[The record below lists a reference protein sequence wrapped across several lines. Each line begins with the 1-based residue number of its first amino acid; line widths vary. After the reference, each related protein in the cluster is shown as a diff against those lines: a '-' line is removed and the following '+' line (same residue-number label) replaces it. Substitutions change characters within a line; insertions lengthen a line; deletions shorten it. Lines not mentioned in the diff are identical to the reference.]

1 MKTPLAFI
9 GTGIMGAP
17 MAGHLLEAG
26 HPLVVHNRTR
36 SKADLLIAR
45 GARWAESPQEAARG
59 AEVIF
64 VSVPDTPDVQ
74 KVVLGEGGLIGA
86 LHEGQVIVDHSTISP
101 AATRRIEEQVRSKG
115 AFFLD
120 APVSGGDVGAKNAT
134 LSIMV
139 GGDAG
144 AFEKVKPLLSLL
156 GKTIVHCGESGT
168 GQLTKLANQ
177 ALVAGTLLAVA
188 EAIAFAQKNGLDLQ
202 KSLALLGGGAGA
214 SWQLSNLGPKVAA
227 GDFSP
232 GFMIELMNKDLRLLA
247 EAARECGVELPGSE
261 LAQRL
266 FAEAQAA
273 GLGRQGTQAIYQV
286 LQKG

>member
-1 MKTPLAFI
+1 
-9 GTGIMGAP
+9 MGAP
-17 MAGHLLEAG
+17 MAGHLLAAG

-36 SKADLLIAR
+36 SKADFLIAR
-45 GARWAESPQEAARG
+45 GARWAESPEEAATG
-59 AEVIF
+59 AEVVF
-64 VSVPDTPDVQ
+64 LNLPDTPDVE
-74 KVVLGEGGLIGA
+74 KVVLGQRGLIGA
-86 LHEGQVIVDHSTISP
+86 LRDGQVVVDHSTISP
-101 AATRRIEEQVRSKG
+101 AATKRIAERVKGKG

-139 GGDAG
+139 GGDGA
-144 AFEKVKPLLSLL
+144 AFEKVRPMLGLM

-188 EAIAFAQKNGLDLQ
+188 EAITFARKNGLDVS
-202 KSLALLGGGAGA
+202 KALALLGGGAGA
-214 SWQLSNLGPKVAA
+214 SWQLNNLGPKIAA
-227 GDFSP
+227 GDFAP

-247 EAARECGVELPGSE
+247 EAAEESGAKLPGSE

-266 FAEAQAA
+266 FGEAQNS

-286 LQKG
+286 LQK